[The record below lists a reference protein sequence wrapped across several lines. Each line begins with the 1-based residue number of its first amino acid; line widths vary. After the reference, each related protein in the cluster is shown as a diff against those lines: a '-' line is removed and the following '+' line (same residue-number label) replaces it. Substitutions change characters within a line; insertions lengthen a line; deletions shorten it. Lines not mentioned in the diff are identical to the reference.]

1 MKKNTQSI
9 EESAHE
15 ALAGHA
21 LADAESPLL
30 LMVSGGS
37 DSCGL
42 AYAMHALSER
52 GAVGPL
58 AMLHVNHCIRGQAA
72 DDDQRFVESLADALS
87 IPLFMCKVDI
97 PQLVA
102 REGGNLEAIARRERY
117 AAAT

>member
-58 AMLHVNHCIRGQAA
+58 STSQFIGLFTLLAGIILLIILRTKTPLSEDTTGEAA
-72 DDDQRFVESLADALS
+72 HEKA
-87 IPLFMCKVDI
+87 
-97 PQLVA
+97 
-102 REGGNLEAIARRERY
+102 
-117 AAAT
+117 